1 MKHLEI
7 SIYIFFYILTPPWLR
22 FCDCDVLS
30 ASRTEGDHV
39 NIIGLSTQRLSTVR
53 SIILPIN
60 LQILK
65 NCHFKDKIDYKTQI
79 FDDEKKHIL
88 AFSFLAF
95 GTGGPFIR
103 KIVHDM

>member
-1 MKHLEI
+1 MSKSGHH
-7 SIYIFFYILTPPWLR
+7 
-22 FCDCDVLS
+22 CDVLS
-30 ASRTEGDHV
+30 ANRSEGDHV

-79 FDDEKKHIL
+79 FDDEKKQNL
-88 AFSFLAF
+88 VFSF
-95 GTGGPFIR
+95 
-103 KIVHDM
+103 